1 MRTLGIDLAA
11 SPDRTAA
18 CTLDWTGGQVSGV
31 VHPAPLHDAEL
42 LDLMRAADRIGID
55 CPLGWPVRF
64 VEALTAHHRGAAW
77 PGRGAVDP
85 IAFRRGLVYRR
96 TDEVVA
102 ATGSRPLSVSTDRIG
117 VVALRCAL
125 LLDAFEPP
133 SDGEMPDRSGAGVV
147 AEVYPAAAMRRWGL
161 TGAGY
166 KSSGVPGS
174 AALENLVAQLQAVA
188 PWLDLPVAD
197 WATCRRSDHAIDA
210 VIAAL
215 VTRAVAVG
223 GTGGPTDDDRALAEV
238 EGWIHVPA
246 GELADLAPKRSDS
259 RTAP

>member
-11 SPDRTAA
+11 SPARTAA
-18 CTLDWTGGQVSGV
+18 CTIFWTDSSVIGEIHS
-31 VHPAPLHDAEL
+31 APIYDEDL
-42 LDLMRAADRIGID
+42 LSLMRSADRVGID
-55 CPLGWPVRF
+55 CPLGWPVAF
-64 VEALTAHHRGAAW
+64 VDALTAHQAGGAW
-77 PGRGAVDP
+77 PGRGASDP
-85 IAFRRGLVYRR
+85 VAYRRRLTYRR

-133 SDGEMPDRSGAGVV
+133 SDGGTPDRSGAGVV

-161 TGAGY
+161 TATGY
-166 KSSGVPGS
+166 KSSGVRGS
-174 AALENLVAQLQAVA
+174 AALENLVANLRAAA
-188 PWLDLPVAD
+188 PWLDLAEAD

-215 VTRAVAVG
+215 VTRAVAIG
-223 GTGGPTDDDRALAEV
+223 RTARPTDDDRALAEV
-238 EGWIHVPA
+238 EGWIHVPT
-246 GELADLAPKRSDS
+246 GDLADMTR
-259 RTAP
+259 